1 MEMMD
6 NSETA
11 KAPELEPAANTFT
24 YHTCHLKKTDFWL
37 VKIEKKTDGILTLP
51 CKLQG
56 ADVFAENV
64 LSFHQESGEGQM
76 EIQTIIGH
84 LAETFNSFASFQPG
98 KKKEFS

>member
-1 MEMMD
+1 MI
-6 NSETA
+6 
-11 KAPELEPAANTFT
+11 L
-24 YHTCHLKKTDFWL
+24 
-37 VKIEKKTDGILTLP
+37 LTLP